1 MDDIRLL
8 ICFLFNIFFVPIIFL
23 KHSLHLLS
31 CILFAFYSVRNY
43 LFLVAFRCRA
53 RKKDRQLK
61 RFLLFSVRL
70 FSIPF
75 RVEFSPTLFSSF
87 FKSLVCVCV
96 CVYSTKA
103 FTSYYLLHFFLHPL
117 LFLFSFVL
125 FLRTLLFCFYLKAF
139 LLFCKVLFYFFFI
152 TLVF

>member
-1 MDDIRLL
+1 MDHISLL
-8 ICFLFNIFFVPIIFL
+8 IRFLFNIYVIFPIFSLSIFFFAIVFL

-31 CILFAFYSVRNY
+31 CILFVFYEVLNY

-75 RVEFSPTLFSSF
+75 RVEFSPTLFS
-87 FKSLVCVCV
+87 LNCLCVCV
-96 CVYSTKA
+96 CVYSAKA
-103 FTSYYLLHFFLHPL
+103 STSCYLLHFFLHPL
-117 LFLFSFVL
+117 LFSLFFCSF
-125 FLRTLLFCFYLKAF
+125 Y
-139 LLFCKVLFYFFFI
+139 
-152 TLVF
+152 